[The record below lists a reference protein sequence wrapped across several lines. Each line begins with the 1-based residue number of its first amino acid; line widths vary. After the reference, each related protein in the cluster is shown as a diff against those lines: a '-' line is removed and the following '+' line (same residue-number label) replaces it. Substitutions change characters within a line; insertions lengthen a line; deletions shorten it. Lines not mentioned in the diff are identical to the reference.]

1 MRCRVRRSRSCCST
15 PAQRSF
21 PAMSGAFHR
30 VWRRVPRLYPHGSR
44 RSLLIDNPPSL
55 ASSPPRRSRSHS
67 PFAKALLAR
76 FRPRRIAIST
86 ICSILRRATSP
97 ATCVARRSE
106 ILTRAGAPRFCLDPL
121 CGAKDNASEEKPAAV
136 GGPHAAQQA
145 WEGDQRPEGAG
156 DLEIFE
162 AFLRQH
168 PEGVYA
174 ALAKSRVAK
183 LKQST
188 GAAPTP
194 EAPKSPPP
202 NNPPPPETKIAL
214 APPVEPPPAPAVQTE
229 PSVMRLATNVPF
241 WKAVKRSGDAS
252 KVAAAPP
259 RSGTTSCTIP
269 IALMSRRRALNMSG

>member
-1 MRCRVRRSRSCCST
+1 MG
-15 PAQRSF
+15 PE
-21 PAMSGAFHR
+21 G
-30 VWRRVPRLYPHGSR
+30 
-44 RSLLIDNPPSL
+44 RSLLIANATLSGQL
-55 ASSPPRRSRSHS
+55 AADGDPGAHS

-76 FRPRRIAIST
+76 FETETHRYFRDLLDPTASD
-86 ICSILRRATSP
+86 
-97 ATCVARRSE
+97 VARDSRGTQNPE

-145 WEGDQRPEGAG
+145 WEGIMPEGAG

-188 GAAPTP
+188 GAALTP

-229 PSVMRLATNVPF
+229 PLDAAGHERTF
-241 WKAVKRSGDAS
+241 CEAVKRSGDAS